1 MRLHGVAGAAAS
13 FIGFG
18 LPAFLL
24 MTTLSALY
32 VRTSHLPAVISAFA
46 GLQAIIVGIIG
57 HATVSFGR
65 TSLNSWGDASI
76 ALLAAGM
83 FGWGIHPILVILLTA
98 LTGLVLYRQV
108 ALPHLPGKATRE
120 TRLMGPIVITAT
132 VALLP

>member
-1 MRLHGVAGAAAS
+1 MQMSAYVGLRLPGVAGAAAS

-46 GLQAIIVGIIG
+46 GLQAIIVAIVG

-65 TSLNSWGDASI
+65 TSLHHWRDVNI
-76 ALLAAGM
+76 ALVQLGEIS
-83 FGWGIHPILVILLTA
+83 FLV
-98 LTGLVLYRQV
+98 
-108 ALPHLPGKATRE
+108 
-120 TRLMGPIVITAT
+120 
-132 VALLP
+132 